1 MTIVRLAWCEQ
12 QLNRIAR
19 LIATIGGIAIACL
32 MGINIIAIFSRYI
45 LNNPIFGV
53 EDLLAVNL
61 TVFVAA
67 AVAFGG
73 LNQANISINVIRF
86 FTKGVLLR
94 YTDIVAQTLE
104 LLIVGYVTYSL
115 FSIGSCG
122 FACGA
127 MTSNLSIVHTPF
139 YYLLASA
146 MGFYWLVVLINLL
159 NNVIGRTGRYSN
171 NFMES

>member
-1 MTIVRLAWCEQ
+1 MTIARLAWCEQ
-12 QLNRIAR
+12 QFNRLAR
-19 LIATIGGIAIACL
+19 LFATIGGIAIVCL
-32 MGINIIAIFSRYI
+32 MGINMIAIFSRYI
-45 LNNPIFGV
+45 LNDPIFGV

-61 TVFVAA
+61 TIFVAA

-73 LNQANISINVIRF
+73 LNQANISINVITL

-94 YTDIVAQTLE
+94 YTDFVAQILE

-127 MTSNLSIVHTPF
+127 ITSNLSIVHTPF
-139 YYLLASA
+139 YYLLAAA
-146 MGFYWLVVLINLL
+146 MGFYWLVILINIL
-159 NNVIGRTGRYSN
+159 NSLIGRTGRFSI
-171 NFMES
+171 NFTE

>member
-1 MTIVRLAWCEQ
+1 MTIARLAWCEQ
-12 QLNRIAR
+12 QLNRLAR
-19 LIATIGGIAIACL
+19 LFAIIGGIAIVCL
-32 MGINIIAIFSRYI
+32 MGINMIAIFSRYI
-45 LNNPIFGV
+45 LNDPIFGV

-61 TVFVAA
+61 TVFVAT

-73 LNQANISINVIRF
+73 LSQSNISINVIMF

-94 YTDIVAQTLE
+94 YTDFVAQILE

-115 FSIGSCG
+115 FFIGSCG

-127 MTSNLSIVHTPF
+127 ITSNLSIVHTPF
-139 YYLLASA
+139 YYILAAA

-159 NNVIGRTGRYSN
+159 NNLVGRTGRFSN
-171 NFMES
+171 NFTE